1 MESLKLKKVVTMGVN
16 SIDMKVEEKSLE
28 ESLPGK
34 GTTTP
39 DP

>member
-1 MESLKLKKVVTMGVN
+1 MESLKMKKVVTMGVN
-16 SIDMKVEEKSLE
+16 YFDMKVDEKSLE
-28 ESLPGK
+28 EALPSK